1 MLTYLDSLCDAMVAR
16 DLPRLHNLVDD
27 HPLVRLLPAE
37 AMSEVRRFLA
47 QKVGRHA
54 VPLMTLRFR
63 DQTARLLGELPQG
76 AAAPTRAVPAT
87 TGPAAP
93 RRRRRSA
100 IQTELPLSA

>member
-1 MLTYLDSLCDAMVAR
+1 
-16 DLPRLHNLVDD
+16 
-27 HPLVRLLPAE
+27 
-37 AMSEVRRFLA
+37 
-47 QKVGRHA
+47 